1 MGTRGLSMKSK
12 KISQEVL
19 EYQPDAVEIEE
30 RPVPGRVRWVLYI
43 ILASLVAIVIG
54 AVVFKV
60 DRIVVA
66 QGKLITTSPTIVIQ
80 SLNTAVIRS
89 IEVQVGESVA
99 KGQLLATMDSTFA
112 SADLTQLT
120 KQAHV
125 IGAQVRRI
133 QAELQGKSFS
143 PLAEE
148 GEDGLLQ
155 EQLFRQ
161 RKIIFKRNKQLN
173 AERIAALEAKLSL
186 NKVQQHGKERQLKLL
201 RDVEGTVARVRKRD
215 TDYRLRLLEAQKN
228 RFQTVDDMAGL
239 AAEEQVLY
247 HELKQA
253 GSEWRR
259 FIEERSGELMEQ
271 QVGLRNEL
279 EEIVEEINKAKRLHE
294 LVSLRAPQPGI
305 VLQMADLAVGSITR
319 QAEPLIT
326 LVPLNSTI
334 EVEVNVP
341 ARDIAR
347 IRTDDSARVKLDAFP
362 FQRHDTLPGKV
373 RVISEDSF
381 RRNDRGDSLEQSP
394 SETEDAFYRTRISL
408 LSMQLRNVPTGF
420 RLMPGMKVRTEIKV
434 GKRSVISYF
443 LYPIIRVFDESLR
456 EP

>member
-1 MGTRGLSMKSK
+1 M
-12 KISQEVL
+12 
-19 EYQPDAVEIEE
+19 
-30 RPVPGRVRWVLYI
+30 
-43 ILASLVAIVIG
+43 
-54 AVVFKV
+54 
-60 DRIVVA
+60 
-66 QGKLITTSPTIVIQ
+66 
-80 SLNTAVIRS
+80 
-89 IEVQVGESVA
+89 QVGDIVE

-120 KQAHV
+120 KQAHI

-133 QAELQGKSFS
+133 QAELKEKTFS
-143 PLAEE
+143 ALHEE

-161 RKIIFKRNKQLN
+161 RKIIFKRNKQFN
-173 AERIAALEAKLSL
+173 AEQIAALDAKLAL
-186 NKVQQHGKERQLKLL
+186 NKVQHQGKERQLKLL
-201 RDVEGTVARVRKRD
+201 RDVEGTVARLPQKN

-228 RFQTVDDMAGL
+228 RYQTVDDMASL
-239 AAEEQVLY
+239 SAEEQVIA

-253 GSEWRR
+253 KSEWQK

-271 QVGLRNEL
+271 EVTLRNEL
-279 EEIVEEINKAKRLHE
+279 GKVTEEITKAKRLHD

-305 VLQMADLAVGSITR
+305 VLQMAELAVGSITR

-341 ARDIAR
+341 SRDIAR
-347 IRTDDSARVKLDAFP
+347 IRLKDSARVKLDAFP

-381 RRNDRGDSLEQSP
+381 RLNDQGEALTQAP
-394 SETEDAFYRTRISL
+394 SDREDAFYRTRISL
-408 LSMQLRNVPTGF
+408 LSSTCAMF
-420 RLMPGMKVRTEIKV
+420 RL
-434 GKRSVISYF
+434 
-443 LYPIIRVFDESLR
+443 VFGSC
-456 EP
+456 PA

>member
-1 MGTRGLSMKSK
+1 MKGK
-12 KISQEVL
+12 RISQEVM

-30 RPVPGRVRWVLYI
+30 RPVPGRVRWVLYV
-43 ILASLVAIVIG
+43 ILGSLVAVVVG
-54 AVVFKV
+54 AVIFKV

-66 QGKLITTSPTIVIQ
+66 QGKLITTSPTLVIQ

-89 IEVQVGESVA
+89 IEVQVGESVE

-120 KQAHV
+120 RQAHV

-133 QAELQGKSFS
+133 QAELKGKPFS
-143 PLAEE
+143 ALREE
-148 GEDGLLQ
+148 GEDGRLQ

-161 RKIIFKRNKQLN
+161 RKIIFNRNKQFN
-173 AERIAALEAKLSL
+173 AERIGALEAKLSL
-186 NKVQQHGKERQLKLL
+186 NKVQQQGKERQQKLL
-201 RDVEGTVARVRKRD
+201 RDVEGTVARIRQKD
-215 TDYRLRLLEAQKN
+215 NDYRLRLLEAQKN
-228 RFQTVDDMAGL
+228 RLQIVDDMAGL
-239 AAEEQVLY
+239 SAEQEVID

-253 GSEWRR
+253 RSEWRR
-259 FIEERSGELMEQ
+259 FVEERSGELMEQ
-271 QVGLRNEL
+271 EVGLRNEL
-279 EEIVEEINKAKRLHE
+279 AKVVEEINKAKRLHD

-305 VLQMADLAVGSITR
+305 VLQMAELAVGSITR

-341 ARDIAR
+341 AKDIAR
-347 IRTDDSARVKLDAFP
+347 IRTDDTARVKLDAFP

-381 RRNDRGDSLEQSP
+381 RRNDRGESLEQSP
-394 SETEDAFYRTRISL
+394 SEAEDAFYRTRISL
-408 LSMQLRNVPTGF
+408 LSTTLRNVPSGF

-434 GKRSVISYF
+434 GTRSVISYF